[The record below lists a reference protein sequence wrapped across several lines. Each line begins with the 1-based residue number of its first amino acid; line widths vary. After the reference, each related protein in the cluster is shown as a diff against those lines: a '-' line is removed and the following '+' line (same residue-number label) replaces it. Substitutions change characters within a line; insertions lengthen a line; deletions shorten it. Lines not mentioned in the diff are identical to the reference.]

1 MGAAPT
7 TAVPFTAASPLKFTT
22 CGEDD
27 FHLYLVA
34 PATGKYTLLGE
45 PDKWISVSS
54 QRFSDL
60 AGSDDH
66 ASVKV
71 HGQAGEKVTIRW
83 ADADGKI
90 SSTMCELSAA
100 GQATSQI
107 STKSGASCASS

>member
-1 MGAAPT
+1 MGVA
-7 TAVPFTAASPLKFTT
+7 FTSASPLKFAT

-27 FHLYLVA
+27 FQLYLVA
-34 PATGKYTLLGE
+34 APTGKKYTLLGE

-71 HGQAGEKVTIRW
+71 HGQAGEKVTVRW
-83 ADADGKI
+83 ADAGGKI
-90 SSTMCELSAA
+90 SSATCPLSAA
-100 GQATSQI
+100 GEATSHV
-107 STKSGASCASS
+107 SSAGVSCAAPLEVV